1 MPRFAGALLSVALMA
16 STVWADVIPSR
27 RADEGSAQAKRQVA
41 ERLEQLGVGADRAM
55 SHAEGLQDREA
66 RFFAEDANRIQL
78 AGDESG
84 FPVWAVLEGTLL
96 LGLAAGI
103 GIWRWNVRG

>member
-1 MPRFAGALLSVALMA
+1 MPRIAGALLILSLLS

-27 RADEGSAQAKRQVA
+27 RSDEGSSQARRQVA
-41 ERLEQLGVGADRAM
+41 ERLTQLGLGADRAV
-55 SHAEGLQDREA
+55 SHADGLLDREA
-66 RFFAEDANRIQL
+66 RFFAEDANRIQV

-84 FPVWAVLEGTLL
+84 FPVWAVVEGSLM
-96 LGLAAGI
+96 LGLVAGI